1 MEPIRRQHIV
11 RGITAVRRARCLSI
25 ETVAKEMGLSRHALR
40 NLYRTNREPA
50 QMTVWKIQSW
60 LRKNALA
67 VPLLAPARTEK
78 VMLGCVICE
87 ERPQLPGHQH
97 CQRCE
102 IELHG
107 NPYQA
112 AHCENVL
119 RELEG

>member
-1 MEPIRRQHIV
+1 MEPIRREHIV

-25 ETVAKEMGLSRHALR
+25 GAASKEMGLSRSALW
-40 NLYRTNREPA
+40 NLCRTSREPA
-50 QMTVWKIQSW
+50 QMTVWKIQAW

-67 VPLLAPARTEK
+67 VPLLAPARTER
-78 VMLGCVICE
+78 VTLGCVICE
-87 ERPQLPGHQH
+87 ELPQLPGHQH

-102 IELHG
+102 IELNG